1 MMHRD
6 NDQAAA
12 VDAQLRE
19 RFAALRRSELAQC
32 PAVPDLAGGRAS
44 PARESNRVAGAAALA
59 LAATVLVA
67 VGIVWRG
74 AQPAPDSA
82 RLYADIMAGAAFPS
96 DALLAPGHGVA
107 PESLGVP
114 GVLELWSGAGEE
126 VP

>member
-1 MMHRD
+1 MQRD
-6 NDQAAA
+6 NHQATT

-32 PAVPDLAGGRAS
+32 PPVPDLAVDRAS
-44 PARESNRVAGAAALA
+44 PASESSRVAGAAALA

-67 VGIVWRG
+67 VGIVWFG
-74 AQPAPDSA
+74 VQPAPDSA